1 MSRQGPYV
9 FHSSFW
15 INLHERLRSEAMART
30 PEAHGDFTAPE
41 CEAWDAAIA
50 TYKSDVAK
58 RDAIFDKDLV
68 AWTRALAMSGDAKEP
83 RGVPDNIA
91 AALRRAAPVYR
102 AHEWTADDR
111 GNRFSIAMATTL
123 LREAGAEMTKDIER
137 WYGITWPKSLHFEVT
152 AFAEPFGANT
162 PPSTPD
168 LRLTVMSTHDPAYQ
182 GLNELEMLF
191 HEPLHHFDLLPPIAA
206 AMKETDTIPP
216 RGFSH
221 ALLFY
226 TAGEAARRA
235 LAARGI
241 TYKPVAIL
249 VGERAWPKL
258 LPLLQEHWQAYLDG
272 KITRDEALRKILI
285 ASR

>member
-1 MSRQGPYV
+1 
-9 FHSSFW
+9 
-15 INLHERLRSEAMART
+15 MAAA
-30 PEAHGDFTAPE
+30 PEAHGDFTAAE
-41 CEAWDAAIA
+41 REAWDAAIA

-58 RDAIFDKDLV
+58 RDAIGDKDLV
-68 AWTRALAMSGDAKEP
+68 AWTRALATSGDAKEP
-83 RGVPDNIA
+83 RGVPDAIA

-102 AHEWTADDR
+102 AHDWIADDR
-111 GNRFSIAMATTL
+111 GNRFSIAMAVTL
-123 LREAGAEMTKDIER
+123 LREAGAEMTKDVER
-137 WYGITWPKSLHFEVT
+137 WYGITWPKSLHFEIT
-152 AFAEPFGANT
+152 AYAEAFGANT

-191 HEPLHHFDLLPPIAA
+191 HEPLHHFDEMQAPIVAA
-206 AMKETDTIPP
+206 IQATGTRPP

-241 TYKPVAIL
+241 TYKPVAVL

-258 LPLLQEHWQAYLDG
+258 LPLLREHWQAYLDG
-272 KITRDEALRKILI
+272 RISRDEALRKILI
-285 ASR
+285 ASK